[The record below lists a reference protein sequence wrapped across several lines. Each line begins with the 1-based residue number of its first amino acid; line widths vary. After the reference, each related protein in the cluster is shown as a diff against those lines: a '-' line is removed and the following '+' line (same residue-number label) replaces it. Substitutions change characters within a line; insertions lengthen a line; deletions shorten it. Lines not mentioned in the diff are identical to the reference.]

1 MKKTRSIF
9 FLSRN
14 GINFL
19 FIKEKNNCHRNNNS
33 VKFSLRWLFVTEEDI
48 KGLPSLQ
55 VSLYPQL
62 CLVVLIMTIAIFSF
76 SR

>member
-9 FLSRN
+9 FLSRYE
-14 GINFL
+14 INFL
-19 FIKEKNNCHRNNNS
+19 FIKEKVNVIIIH

-55 VSLYPQL
+55 VSLQL
-62 CLVVLIMTIAIFSF
+62 H
-76 SR
+76 